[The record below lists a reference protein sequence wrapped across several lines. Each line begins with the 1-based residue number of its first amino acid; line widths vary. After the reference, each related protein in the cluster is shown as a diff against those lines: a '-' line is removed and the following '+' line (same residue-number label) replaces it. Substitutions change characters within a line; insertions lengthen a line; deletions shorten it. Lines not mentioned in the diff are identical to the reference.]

1 MNWILLIAAVLFE
14 TLGTTALKASD
25 GLTRVWP
32 SALVIV
38 AYALSFWL
46 LSIVL
51 RTTPVGVAYAFWSGL
66 GLVVIALIG
75 WLVFGQ
81 RLDWPALAGLGLIL
95 AGILVI
101 QLFSK
106 SVTH

>member
-1 MNWILLIAAVLFE
+1 MNWILLIVAVLFE

>member
-1 MNWILLIAAVLFE
+1 MGRPMNWILLIVAVLFE

-46 LSIVL
+46 LSIVCAP
-51 RTTPVGVAYAFWSGL
+51 RRSGWPMPF
-66 GLVVIALIG
+66 GRG
-75 WLVFGQ
+75 WG
-81 RLDWPALAGLGLIL
+81 WW
-95 AGILVI
+95 
-101 QLFSK
+101 
-106 SVTH
+106 